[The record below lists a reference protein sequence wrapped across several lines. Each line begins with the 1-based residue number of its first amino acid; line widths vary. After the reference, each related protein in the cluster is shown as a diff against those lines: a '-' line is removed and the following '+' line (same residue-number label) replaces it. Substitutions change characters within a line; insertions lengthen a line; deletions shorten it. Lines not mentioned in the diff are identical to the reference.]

1 MALNAALLADNGTV
15 ELVTGVEYLR
25 RDGWMEEEG
34 GKRVQCGGNVSEYE
48 GVERKKKK
56 KRKCHIVICL
66 RVLRLFRAIYEKKPW
81 SNPYTGGL

>member
-34 GKRVQCGGNVSEYE
+34 GKRVQCGCNVSDME

-56 KRKCHIVICL
+56 KKES
-66 RVLRLFRAIYEKKPW
+66 A
-81 SNPYTGGL
+81 T